1 MLPNKRKQ
9 LWTVFLLVFNKSN
22 KRNPNINNNNHVNL
36 KRLVNLTNLFTLS
49 FMEMKRRDDS
59 MKYNIKKL
67 KVCLFLI
74 VLFLF
79 GSGCTGNQEQSAKEN
94 QDTNIVKVHTN
105 NPIGQSVANQVKEK
119 TIKREEV
126 TGVKAVN
133 TDKELLV
140 ALKVKQFDRFQLK
153 NIKKKV
159 KSDLEKMYPDHKV
172 FVSTDQKIYLELEQL
187 EQKLQKDQPKKKILN
202 KEFDEIKSLMKEQ
215 A

>member
-1 MLPNKRKQ
+1 
-9 LWTVFLLVFNKSN
+9 
-22 KRNPNINNNNHVNL
+22 
-36 KRLVNLTNLFTLS
+36 
-49 FMEMKRRDDS
+49 

-74 VLFLF
+74 VLFVF

-94 QDTNIVKVHTN
+94 QDTHIAKVHTN
-105 NPIGQSVANQVKEK
+105 HPVDQSVANQAKGK

-140 ALKVKQFDRFQLK
+140 ALKVEQFDRFRLK
-153 NIKKKV
+153 TIKKNV
-159 KSDLEKMYPDHKV
+159 KSNLEKTYPDYKV
-172 FVSTDQKIYLELEQL
+172 FVSTDQKIFLELEQL

>member
-1 MLPNKRKQ
+1 
-9 LWTVFLLVFNKSN
+9 
-22 KRNPNINNNNHVNL
+22 
-36 KRLVNLTNLFTLS
+36 
-49 FMEMKRRDDS
+49 
-59 MKYNIKKL
+59 MKYNIKTL

-74 VLFLF
+74 VLSGF
-79 GSGCTGNQEQSAKEN
+79 GSGCTGNQQKSAKEN
-94 QDTNIVKVHTN
+94 QDTHIVKVHTN
-105 NPIGQSVANQVKEK
+105 NRIGQSVANQAKEK

-133 TDKELLV
+133 TDKKLLI
-140 ALKVKQFDRFQLK
+140 ALKVDQFDRFQLK

-159 KSDLEKMYPDHKV
+159 KSDLEKKYPGYKV

-202 KEFDEIKSLMKEQ
+202 KEFDEIESLMKEQ